1 MESSLT
7 LTLKRILLITL
18 GTVLTLLNSA
28 WADHLPP
35 SEDERVLDVGYVE
48 FPPYSHTN
56 ENGQADGIYIDIT
69 RRSLEH
75 AGYIPRFHALPIA
88 RIYLYL
94 QQGKIHLWP
103 GLGDIPSLQ
112 GHVLESSVSPINTEL
127 NAWYLDKTPPI
138 KNVDDMRGQRVIL
151 IAGYTYAGLLYDLR
165 EPDKNITIITT
176 PTHSSALQMLELG
189 RGDYLLDYLAP
200 IQEELNQKPIANLK
214 STPLISQK
222 GVFVVPK
229 RIPHAEEILKN
240 IEAAYHELGIAEE
253 LKSRYPSARHQPH

>member
-1 MESSLT
+1 M
-7 LTLKRILLITL
+7 
-18 GTVLTLLNSA
+18 
-28 WADHLPP
+28 
-35 SEDERVLDVGYVE
+35 
-48 FPPYSHTN
+48 
-56 ENGQADGIYIDIT
+56 
-69 RRSLEH
+69 
-75 AGYIPRFHALPIA
+75 
-88 RIYLYL
+88 
-94 QQGKIHLWP
+94 
-103 GLGDIPSLQ
+103 
-112 GHVLESSVSPINTEL
+112 
-127 NAWYLDKTPPI
+127 
-138 KNVDDMRGQRVIL
+138 IL